1 MIGKDLRK
9 KDLKSNM
16 PITSTTA
23 SETILT
29 ITDADGIQTGSKD
42 MKQTVERLQKIENQ
56 METIGENIRKEGQV
70 YRAELEERQRLG
82 LHGEA
87 AIKHYNEW
95 MKKYGMEHLMV
106 KED

>member
-1 MIGKDLRK
+1 MLKDYILFRYFLYLCTQINE
-9 KDLKSNM
+9 D
-16 PITSTTA
+16 
-23 SETILT
+23 TI
-29 ITDADGIQTGSKD
+29 
-42 MKQTVERLQKIENQ
+42 MKQTVDRLQEVESQ

>member
-1 MIGKDLRK
+1 MLKDYILFRYFLYLCTQINE
-9 KDLKSNM
+9 D
-16 PITSTTA
+16 
-23 SETILT
+23 TI
-29 ITDADGIQTGSKD
+29 
-42 MKQTVERLQKIENQ
+42 MKQTVDRLQEIETQ
-56 METIGENIRKEGQV
+56 METIGENIRKEEQV

-95 MKKYGMEHLMV
+95 MKKHGMEHLMV

>member
-1 MIGKDLRK
+1 MLKDYILFRYFLYLCTQINE
-9 KDLKSNM
+9 D
-16 PITSTTA
+16 
-23 SETILT
+23 TI
-29 ITDADGIQTGSKD
+29 
-42 MKQTVERLQKIENQ
+42 MKQTVDRLQEIESQ
-56 METIGENIRKEGQV
+56 MEAIGENIRKEEQV
-70 YRAELEERQRLG
+70 DRAELEERQRLG

>member
-1 MIGKDLRK
+1 
-9 KDLKSNM
+9 M

-106 KED
+106 KEG

>member
-1 MIGKDLRK
+1 
-9 KDLKSNM
+9 M

-56 METIGENIRKEGQV
+56 MDTIGENIRKEGQV

>member
-1 MIGKDLRK
+1 MLKDYILFRYFLYLCTQINE
-9 KDLKSNM
+9 D
-16 PITSTTA
+16 
-23 SETILT
+23 TI
-29 ITDADGIQTGSKD
+29 
-42 MKQTVERLQKIENQ
+42 MKQTVDRLQEIESQ

-106 KED
+106 KEG

>member
-1 MIGKDLRK
+1 LLKDYILFRYFLYLCTQINEDTIMK
-9 KDLKSNM
+9 K
-16 PITSTTA
+16 
-23 SETILT
+23 
-29 ITDADGIQTGSKD
+29 
-42 MKQTVERLQKIENQ
+42 TVDRLQEIESQ
-56 METIGENIRKEGQV
+56 MEAIGQNIRKEEQV

-106 KED
+106 KEN

>member
-1 MIGKDLRK
+1 
-9 KDLKSNM
+9 M

-95 MKKYGMEHLMV
+95 MKKYGMGHLMV

>member
-1 MIGKDLRK
+1 LLKDYILFRYFLYLCTQINEDTIMK
-9 KDLKSNM
+9 K
-16 PITSTTA
+16 
-23 SETILT
+23 
-29 ITDADGIQTGSKD
+29 
-42 MKQTVERLQKIENQ
+42 TVDRLQEIESQ
-56 METIGENIRKEGQV
+56 MEAIGQNIRKEEQV

-106 KED
+106 KEG

>member
-1 MIGKDLRK
+1 MLKDYILFRYFLYLCTQINEDTIMK
-9 KDLKSNM
+9 K
-16 PITSTTA
+16 
-23 SETILT
+23 
-29 ITDADGIQTGSKD
+29 
-42 MKQTVERLQKIENQ
+42 TVDRLQEIESQ
-56 METIGENIRKEGQV
+56 MEAIGQNIRKEEQV

>member
-1 MIGKDLRK
+1 MLKDYILFRYFLYLCTQINE
-9 KDLKSNM
+9 D
-16 PITSTTA
+16 
-23 SETILT
+23 TI
-29 ITDADGIQTGSKD
+29 
-42 MKQTVERLQKIENQ
+42 MKQTVDRLQEIESQ
-56 METIGENIRKEGQV
+56 MEAIGENIRKEEQV

-87 AIKHYNEW
+87 AIRHYNEW

>member
-1 MIGKDLRK
+1 MLKDY
-9 KDLKSNM
+9 
-16 PITSTTA
+16 
-23 SETILT
+23 ILFRYFLYLCT
-29 ITDADGIQTGSKD
+29 QINEDAI
-42 MKQTVERLQKIENQ
+42 MKQTVDRLQEIESQ
-56 METIGENIRKEGQV
+56 MEAIGENIRKEEQV

>member
-1 MIGKDLRK
+1 
-9 KDLKSNM
+9 
-16 PITSTTA
+16 
-23 SETILT
+23 
-29 ITDADGIQTGSKD
+29 
-42 MKQTVERLQKIENQ
+42 MKQTVDRLQEIESQ
-56 METIGENIRKEGQV
+56 MEAIGENIRKEEQV
-70 YRAELEERQRLG
+70 YCAELEERQRLG

>member
-1 MIGKDLRK
+1 MLKDYILFRYFLYLCTQINE
-9 KDLKSNM
+9 D
-16 PITSTTA
+16 
-23 SETILT
+23 TI
-29 ITDADGIQTGSKD
+29 
-42 MKQTVERLQKIENQ
+42 MKQTVDRLQEIESQ

-106 KED
+106 KEDGL

>member
-1 MIGKDLRK
+1 MLKDYILFRYFLYLCTQINE
-9 KDLKSNM
+9 D
-16 PITSTTA
+16 
-23 SETILT
+23 TI
-29 ITDADGIQTGSKD
+29 
-42 MKQTVERLQKIENQ
+42 MKQTVDRLQEIESQ
-56 METIGENIRKEGQV
+56 MEAIGQNIRKEEQV

-106 KED
+106 KEN

>member
-1 MIGKDLRK
+1 MLKDYILFRYFLYLCTQINE
-9 KDLKSNM
+9 D
-16 PITSTTA
+16 
-23 SETILT
+23 TI
-29 ITDADGIQTGSKD
+29 
-42 MKQTVERLQKIENQ
+42 MKQTVDRLQEIERQ

>member
-1 MIGKDLRK
+1 MLKDYILFRYFLYLCTQINE
-9 KDLKSNM
+9 D
-16 PITSTTA
+16 
-23 SETILT
+23 TI
-29 ITDADGIQTGSKD
+29 
-42 MKQTVERLQKIENQ
+42 MKQTVDRLQEIESQ
-56 METIGENIRKEGQV
+56 METIGENIRKEEQV

>member
-1 MIGKDLRK
+1 
-9 KDLKSNM
+9 
-16 PITSTTA
+16 
-23 SETILT
+23 
-29 ITDADGIQTGSKD
+29 

-70 YRAELEERQRLG
+70 YRAEPEERQRLG

-106 KED
+106 KEG

>member
-1 MIGKDLRK
+1 MLKDYILFRYFLYLCTQINE
-9 KDLKSNM
+9 D
-16 PITSTTA
+16 
-23 SETILT
+23 TI
-29 ITDADGIQTGSKD
+29 
-42 MKQTVERLQKIENQ
+42 MKQTVDRLQEIESQ
-56 METIGENIRKEGQV
+56 METIGENIRKEEQV

-106 KED
+106 KEG

>member
-1 MIGKDLRK
+1 MLKDYILFRYFLYLCTQINE
-9 KDLKSNM
+9 D
-16 PITSTTA
+16 
-23 SETILT
+23 TI
-29 ITDADGIQTGSKD
+29 
-42 MKQTVERLQKIENQ
+42 MKQTVDRLQEIESQ
-56 METIGENIRKEGQV
+56 MEAIGENIRKEEQV

-87 AIKHYNEW
+87 AIKHYNKW

>member
-1 MIGKDLRK
+1 
-9 KDLKSNM
+9 M
-16 PITSTTA
+16 PITSKKTA
-23 SETILT
+23 SQS
-29 ITDADGIQTGSKD
+29 ITPKTAADGIETGSNS
-42 MKQTVERLQKIENQ
+42 MKQSLGRLHQIESQ
-56 METIGENIRKEGQV
+56 MEAIGQNIRKEEQV

-106 KED
+106 KEN